1 MDLIIL
7 LELALVAAIIAVQVL
22 VALRNNDHIKRFGHL
37 IPRTQDLE
45 TGYAELEAE
54 NQASGAVHNTIRLL
68 EDNPRFS
75 PIFREILQQTNAYL
89 VKNRGAAEADTLRE
103 ITLERVASQEKSIES
118 NLTLRLYIG
127 LLCTF
132 TGVIIGLVKI
142 AVVGVSDAAI
152 QSFIGG
158 VLIGMIGS
166 ASGLALTVRS
176 NYRFKEDKQQLD
188 ERMYRYL
195 AFLRDQILPA
205 LHREPQD
212 TSGSLRKNLA
222 AFNEGFAQYQQH
234 MNESLTETLG
244 LFAELKDV
252 FRQIRSI
259 ELGLKGMGQ
268 AFQANVPDGEKR
280 GQATHPYARRAKP
293 RPPKPTRHCAHM
305 DKQLESLVNENLRA
319 MDQQTQSAYLRM
331 EQFAGNGNGNGNG
344 NSSHALVRTLPHTDL
359 SQLRTELET
368 LQEINLQIHNCLLEQ
383 NSQGH
388 HAQQDLGEQF
398 RQIDSRLAQVI
409 ASHESSLLN
418 APEFRFFL
426 YAGVAAFVTTLA
438 GGLVYLI
445 NTLVL

>member
-22 VALRNNDHIKRFGHL
+22 IALRNNDHIKRFGHL
-37 IPRTQDLE
+37 IPRTQDLQ

-103 ITLERVASQEKSIES
+103 IALERVASQEKSIES
-118 NLTLRLYIG
+118 NLTLPLYIG

-132 TGVIIGLVKI
+132 TGVIIGLIKI

-188 ERMYRYL
+188 EHLYRYL

-212 TSGSLRKNLA
+212 STGSLRKNLA

-259 ELGLKGMGQ
+259 EIGLKGMGQ
-268 AFQANVPDGEKR
+268 VIQANEGLVEK
-280 GQATHPYARRAKP
+280 QVEAIDAYARKAEALTRKLN
-293 RPPKPTRHCAHM
+293 RHCAHM

-319 MDQQTQSAYLRM
+319 VDQQTQSAYLRM

-344 NSSHALVRTLPHTDL
+344 SHALVRTLPNTDL

-368 LQEINLQIHNCLLEQ
+368 LQEISLQIHSCLLEQ

-388 HAQQDLGEQF
+388 HAQQGLGEQF
-398 RQIDSRLAQVI
+398 RQIDSRLAQLI
-409 ASHESSLLN
+409 ASHESSLFN

-438 GGLVYLI
+438 GGVVYLI